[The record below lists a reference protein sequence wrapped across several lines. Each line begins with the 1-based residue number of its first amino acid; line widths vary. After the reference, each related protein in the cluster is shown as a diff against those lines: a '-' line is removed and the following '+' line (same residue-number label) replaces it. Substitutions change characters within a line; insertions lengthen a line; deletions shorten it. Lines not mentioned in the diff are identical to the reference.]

1 MKKIIVFI
9 LLIIPCL
16 VGATYF
22 NDSTNLLSV
31 FKNNKYHTD
40 VIEKSINSSDWLPGS
55 TIDEN
60 IYVLNKGNEDV
71 AVRAK
76 VIEEWVSK
84 SGKKLSG
91 FQNDN
96 KAAIINYSS
105 SDWVKIDDYYY
116 YKYKLARG
124 MKTSD
129 FIDSVTF
136 NVEIE
141 NESGCIREYGDG
153 KLRVI
158 CTSSDSSYAGS
169 SYKLKVVVDTIQYDL
184 YKEKWN
190 IDYNIE

>member
-1 MKKIIVFI
+1 
-9 LLIIPCL
+9 
-16 VGATYF
+16 
-22 NDSTNLLSV
+22 
-31 FKNNKYHTD
+31 
-40 VIEKSINSSDWLPGS
+40 
-55 TIDEN
+55 
-60 IYVLNKGNEDV
+60 
-71 AVRAK
+71 
-76 VIEEWVSK
+76 
-84 SGKKLSG
+84 
-91 FQNDN
+91 
-96 KAAIINYSS
+96 
-105 SDWVKIDDYYY
+105 
-116 YKYKLARG
+116 

-190 IDYNIE
+190 IDYSIE